1 MFAGLFAAFAPYRML
16 AFAIAFFAIVGGAF
30 MYGHH
35 TGYKSASDAAAGREL
50 AAVQLAIKQAQDIAI
65 QDAAISAANIQQA
78 EKIKTV
84 TRTIIRTVHDHEK
97 ANPLPAVCALDAER
111 MRSIADAIAGKISAP
126 ASPANSALSHTPA
139 ASK

>member
-1 MFAGLFAAFAPYRML
+1 MFNLIPLPYRML
-16 AFAIAFFAIVGGAF
+16 AFAVAFFSIVGGAF

-50 AAVQLAIKQAQDIAI
+50 AAVQLAVKQAEDIAI
-65 QDAAISAANIQQA
+65 QDAAISAASIQQA
-78 EKIKTV
+78 AQIKTV

-97 ANPLPAVCALDAER
+97 ANPLPPICALDPDR
-111 MRSIADAIAGKISAP
+111 MRGIADAISGQISAP
-126 ASPANSALSHTPA
+126 TSPANGTVSGTPA